1 MPEIVQTIMTLP
13 QWVEHEQRDHQTKQQ
28 TGNPSPDDPWSRL
41 HGLVRNEHVSGPSY
55 PRRNRMPIYTLFQ
68 YKMSLKDRIDSNRR

>member
-1 MPEIVQTIMTLP
+1 
-13 QWVEHEQRDHQTKQQ
+13 
-28 TGNPSPDDPWSRL
+28 
-41 HGLVRNEHVSGPSY
+41 LVRNEHVSGPSY